1 MGRYFEFDRERRMTS
16 LRKWQM
22 RLRDAPSEMWSF
34 VLTRVSVAFGRRAPS
49 ALRLNKVL
57 AEKVYSLFFVV
68 DILIK

>member
-1 MGRYFEFDRERRMTS
+1 MTS

-57 AEKVYSLFFVV
+57 AVNFFV
-68 DILIK
+68 DILNKSVDPLAIFFLLTL